1 MQTIQVAELKAKFS
15 EILKSVQNEKEEYLI
30 QYGRK
35 HTKVAV
41 LISYDVYTK
50 NTPKI
55 RLGLLKDRVKYEIK
69 SDFEMTENEL
79 LGL

>member
-1 MQTIQVAELKAKFS
+1 MQTIQIAELKANFS
-15 EILKSVQNEKEEYLI
+15 EVLKQVQNKKEEYII

-41 LISYDVYTK
+41 IIPYDAYTK
-50 NTPKI
+50 ITPKI
-55 RLGLLKDRVKYEIK
+55 KLGVLQHKAKYEIK
-69 SDFEMTENEL
+69 SDFEISEHEL

>member
-1 MQTIQVAELKAKFS
+1 MQTIQVAELKANFS
-15 EILKSVQNEKEEYLI
+15 EILKNIQNKKEEYLI

-50 NTPKI
+50 NTPKV
-55 RLGLLKDRVKYEIK
+55 RLGILKDKANYEIK
-69 SDFEMTENEL
+69 SDFEITENEL